1 MVTALVH
8 LATGMRAFVPSLGR
22 ECILTACGA
31 VAYVVEFD
39 KACSPHVGAQ
49 VNDYARDVYVVTC
62 ASCLAHARAAHPN
75 WVVR

>member
-39 KACSPHVGAQ
+39 KACAPHVGAQ
-49 VNDYARDVYVVTC
+49 INDYARNVDTVTC
-62 ASCLAHARAAHPN
+62 PACRAHDRAARTER
-75 WVVR
+75 VTR